1 MGTTTAES
9 RLVNW
14 ITVRG
19 WLGTVARL
27 VLGVVWIWA
36 SWSKLHSPRTF
47 VQAVRAYDATPE
59 WLSKAIG
66 YGLPVLE
73 FCLGVLL
80 IIGIAVRLSAAM
92 SALLFVVFLV
102 GLIQAAARDL
112 QLSCGCFGGG
122 GSTDST
128 TYTLDI
134 LRDIGLL
141 ILAVF
146 LVLWSMTRLSL
157 EEYLTRH
164 DYVEPPS
171 PKRMRSQGGARKYN
185 AMLEARRKQ
194 ARERALYV
202 NSSLA
207 IVVILVSVIGI
218 GVQAGRAKIA
228 GDLTATNASVT
239 NGVVYGKKAAATV
252 DIYEDFQCPVCQQ
265 FEQDV
270 HEKLDADVKANLAQ
284 VRFHP
289 IAILDSASSGNRYSS
304 RAANAAVCA
313 SDVSVDFFVTYHNY
327 LYGKD
332 KQGNLVQ
339 PEENSNGRTDGNLI
353 TYATA
358 AGIPTEA
365 STTFGS
371 CVTGEE
377 HKALVAAMTDK
388 ASQNGINSTPT
399 VYVNGKKLAD
409 HSLATLEA
417 AIAAADAKGPAPSPS
432 PTTSP
437 SGTASGS
444 ATGTASSA
452 PSGSASTSPSGTAT
466 P

>member
-1 MGTTTAES
+1 MWYVTKKSTLTSEAHTA
-9 RLVNW
+9 
-14 ITVRG
+14 
-19 WLGTVARL
+19 
-27 VLGVVWIWA
+27 
-36 SWSKLHSPRTF
+36 
-47 VQAVRAYDATPE
+47 
-59 WLSKAIG
+59 
-66 YGLPVLE
+66 
-73 FCLGVLL
+73 
-80 IIGIAVRLSAAM
+80 
-92 SALLFVVFLV
+92 AL
-102 GLIQAAARDL
+102 AAR
-112 QLSCGCFGGG
+112 
-122 GSTDST
+122 
-128 TYTLDI
+128 
-134 LRDIGLL
+134 
-141 ILAVF
+141 
-146 LVLWSMTRLSL
+146 

-270 HEKLDADVKANLAQ
+270 HAKLDADVKANLAQ

-289 IAILDSASSGNRYSS
+289 IAILDGASNGNRYSS
-304 RAANAAVCA
+304 RAANAALCA
-313 SDVSVDFFVTYHNY
+313 SDVSVDFFVAYHNY

-332 KQGNLVQ
+332 KQGKLVQ
-339 PEENSNGRTDGNLI
+339 PEENSNGRTNGNLI

-358 AGIPTEA
+358 AGIPTDA

-388 ASQNGINSTPT
+388 ASQKGVNSTPT

-409 HSLATLEA
+409 HSLATLQA

-437 SGTASGS
+437 SGTGS
-444 ATGTASSA
+444 ATASGT
-452 PSGSASTSPSGTAT
+452 ASTSPSGTAT